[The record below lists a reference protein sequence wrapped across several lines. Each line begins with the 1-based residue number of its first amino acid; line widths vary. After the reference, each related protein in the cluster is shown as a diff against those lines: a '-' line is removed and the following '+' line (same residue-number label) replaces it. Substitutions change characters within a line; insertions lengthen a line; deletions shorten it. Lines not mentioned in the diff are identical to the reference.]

1 MPEQRVPDVSKFEHG
16 NEKDREVYMIAF
28 AAAINEFDYDRYQS
42 ALKLAAG
49 NVCAAFERDGLSTVG
64 VAHYLYKLDVAF
76 WDIYFDVLGD
86 DKPACPWI
94 THPVQNDPN
103 DEPSE
108 AYIDWRSQRGLTGS
122 MDVSGDAIVAEE
134 SDSRDPMSLIPLLKL
149 SNRQATD
156 MANAA
161 TEQAM
166 KNIEMLKSVEKLRD
180 ENEMLQQ
187 KVERLEEEA
196 RMGTFQGNDVITF
209 GRS

>member
-1 MPEQRVPDVSKFEHG
+1 
-16 NEKDREVYMIAF
+16 
-28 AAAINEFDYDRYQS
+28 
-42 ALKLAAG
+42 
-49 NVCAAFERDGLSTVG
+49 
-64 VAHYLYKLDVAF
+64 
-76 WDIYFDVLGD
+76 
-86 DKPACPWI
+86 
-94 THPVQNDPN
+94 
-103 DEPSE
+103 
-108 AYIDWRSQRGLTGS
+108 
-122 MDVSGDAIVAEE
+122 MDVSGDATVAEE
-134 SDSRDPMSLIPLLKL
+134 SDSQDPMSLIPLLKL